1 MSLNWKEI
9 NLVLSELNLAGS
21 QIQRVIQSAY
31 DVLALQLYKE
41 GKATTLLVALTPGA
55 CRLHA
60 TYRAVPKPEKPLRFA
75 EFIKSRLVNG
85 WITEAVQLGE
95 DRIVRFTIQRGEL
108 QYRMYIR
115 LWSNAA
121 NVIVTDTEGTILDV
135 MRRSPRRGEIT
146 GGRYTPE
153 VVSEPTASEKAVPER
168 TNGADTLSEQPARP
182 QRTYEVRCLE
192 GSGTFNEKL
201 DAYYAEHGGALSLEA
216 LRDQVRKLYEGRLG
230 RLAASLER
238 LREKQRTYEKGNTLK
253 EYGDILMA
261 NLHQI
266 KTGDPWFE
274 GINFYNDEQVRIK
287 LDPLKS
293 PQANAEAYYEQYHK
307 AKTGLS
313 EVAEEIERGE
323 AETKRLEAEL
333 TRLLSEENPLRLHRA
348 LQKERQ
354 VIKPVDKKRPG
365 LTFLRH
371 GWMLIVGRD
380 GAEND
385 DLLRH
390 HVKGS
395 DLWLHARDYPGSY
408 VFIKARPGKTVPLD
422 ILLDAGNLALF
433 YSKGRNNGEGDL
445 FYTPVKFL
453 RRAKNG
459 PKGLVIPT
467 QEKNLHIKLDNR
479 RLEELEQCRT
489 DS

>member
-9 NLVLSELNLAGS
+9 NLVLSELQLEGS

-41 GKATTLLVALTPGA
+41 GKATTVLVALTPGA

-60 TYRAVPKPEKPLRFA
+60 TYRAVPKPDKPLRFA
-75 EFIKSRLVNG
+75 EFLKSRIVNG

-95 DRIVRFTIQRGEL
+95 DRIVRLLIRRGD
-108 QYRMYIR
+108 QVFRMYLR

-121 NVIVTDTEGTILDV
+121 NVIVTDEQGTILDV

-146 GGRYTPE
+146 GGHYAPE
-153 VVSEPTASEKAVPER
+153 EALTEEQRTAS
-168 TNGADTLSEQPARP
+168 ARP
-182 QRTYEVRCLE
+182 KRDFEVRTFE
-192 GSGTFNEKL
+192 GPGTFNEQI

-216 LRDQVRKLYEGRLG
+216 LREQVRKLYEGRLG

-238 LREKQRTYEKGNTLK
+238 LREKQKAYEQGNTLK

-261 NLHQI
+261 NLYQI
-266 KTGDPWFE
+266 KPGAPWFE
-274 GINFYNDEQVRIK
+274 GINFYNDERVRIK

-293 PQANAEAYYEQYHK
+293 PQANAEMYYEQYHK
-307 AKTGLS
+307 AKTGLR
-313 EVAEEIERGE
+313 EVMEEIQRGVAEQ
-323 AETKRLEAEL
+323 ARLEAEL
-333 TRLLSEENPLRLHRA
+333 TSLLEEENPLRLHKA
-348 LQKERQ
+348 LQKQRQ
-354 VIKPVDKKRPG
+354 VIKPEDKKRPG
-365 LTFLRH
+365 LTFIRQ

-380 GAEND
+380 AAEND

-390 HVKGS
+390 YVKGA

-408 VFIKARPGKTVPLD
+408 VFIKAKPGKTVPLD

-467 QEKNLHIKLDNR
+467 QEKNLHIILEER
-479 RLEELEQCRT
+479 RLQELEQCRS
-489 DS
+489 DV

>member
-9 NLVLSELNLAGS
+9 NLILSELNLTGS

-60 TYRAVPKPEKPLRFA
+60 TYRGVPKPEKPLRFA

-121 NVIVTDTEGTILDV
+121 NVIVTETEGTILDV

-153 VVSEPTASEKAVPER
+153 
-168 TNGADTLSEQPARP
+168 ADIDKVDNTLSTAGPHAAAAHP
-182 QRTYEVRCLE
+182 KRTYEVRSLE

-201 DAYYAEHGGALSLEA
+201 DAYYAEHGGALSLET

-238 LREKQRTYEKGNTLK
+238 LREKQRAYAKGNTLK

-323 AETKRLEAEL
+323 AEAKRLEAEL

-390 HVKGS
+390 HVKGL